1 MNLPSQD
8 FYLVFQWLFLAF
20 ESFFVYYF
28 DCIHHWGIVLALG
41 KSHLRECSAE
51 KQNKKWNDAQKSTQ
65 IVSKHDTDVFKGKMN
80 DKGRDWERK
89 VTKSTQHS
97 IPCFMNTC
105 IFCIQY
111 NTDTH
116 AKQSHVRF
124 LHKFFFAATANAK
137 LNWKRHG
144 VIHDVPKYVY
154 YITNRLRFFAFS
166 HILPQKMYI
175 KRSFIM
181 NFNTNRLWR
190 NMFSLMIIKRG
201 YDYIYYGL
209 KSCHDDKQL
218 TFPKHLSYRICPPE
232 METTSLAL

>member
-1 MNLPSQD
+1 MKHQIGYYLLVFQSDSFFGKNHHKMNLPSQD

-97 IPCFMNTC
+97 IPCFMFYEYMHILYTV
-105 IFCIQY
+105 QY
-111 NTDTH
+111 RH
-116 AKQSHVRF
+116 ACKTVSCS
-124 LHKFFFAATANAK
+124 FFAQVLFCCHGKCQAK
-137 LNWKRHG
+137 LKKAWGNPWCSK
-144 VIHDVPKYVY
+144 IC
-154 YITNRLRFFAFS
+154 
-166 HILPQKMYI
+166 ILHY
-175 KRSFIM
+175 
-181 NFNTNRLWR
+181 
-190 NMFSLMIIKRG
+190 
-201 YDYIYYGL
+201 
-209 KSCHDDKQL
+209 
-218 TFPKHLSYRICPPE
+218 
-232 METTSLAL
+232 